1 MSVRLGRR
9 IVLGTTISTSA
20 VVLVAALAVWWAA
33 RTVMYQALD
42 TSLQNLVQRTVA
54 LPSPPPPSPSARRSL
69 SGRDYIPG
77 WRRNHGPA
85 PLPWFV
91 PAMFASRAGAE
102 FLQYVDSETG
112 AELYHS
118 PTLAEEASLAARFA
132 QLPDGGIL
140 SIELADGRWI
150 RAIKARVAYAGLFA
164 LPPWAEP
171 SVEGG
176 ETDPEAGRPVDAVMG
191 MDASTVH
198 RELTLLAWGLALM
211 WGIATT
217 LSALASMWLRRAV
230 LRPIERISGIIADID
245 PDRLQTRVP
254 LTDVPEEM
262 RVILARLDALVERLD
277 RAFAR
282 ERTTIANIAHEL
294 RTPIAGLRTTLEFA
308 LARGPHAS
316 REDDLQACLQM
327 SETMQRMVTNL
338 LMLARL
344 ESGRQPLSL
353 IPVDFSAVIEA
364 SLGGA
369 RTHAGGINVQ
379 VQPALRV
386 FAHADQLRMVMT
398 NLLDN
403 AVHHGLPSTAID
415 LRASRHEAWI
425 VVEIVNATDGTL
437 KDVSEVFSPFWR
449 AESARTAGHH
459 CGLGL
464 ALVQRLVVV
473 FGGTVA
479 AHLDEQ
485 RRFHLTL
492 RLPALVEQ

>member
-1 MSVRLGRR
+1 MSVHLGRR
-9 IVLGTTISTSA
+9 IVLGTTISTST

-33 RTVMYQALD
+33 RTVMYEALD

-54 LPSPPPPSPSARRSL
+54 LPPPLPPRRSV
-69 SGRDYIPG
+69 SSRDYSPG
-77 WRRNHGPA
+77 WRHHHGQA

-91 PAMFASRAGAE
+91 PAMFATRAGAE

-118 PTLAEEASLAARFA
+118 PALAEEASLAARFA
-132 QLPDGGIL
+132 QVADGGIL

-164 LPPWAEP
+164 LPPWTER
-171 SVEGG
+171 STEG
-176 ETDPEAGRPVDAVMG
+176 EESDPEASRPVDAVMG
-191 MDASTVH
+191 MDASSMH
-198 RELTLLAWGLALM
+198 RELTLLAWGLAIM

-230 LRPIERISGIIADID
+230 LRPIEHISGIIADID

-294 RTPIAGLRTTLEFA
+294 RTPIAGMRTTLEFA

-316 REDDLQACLQM
+316 REDDLQASLQM
-327 SETMQRMVTNL
+327 AETMQRLVTNL

-344 ESGRQPLSL
+344 EAGREPLSL
-353 IPVDFSAVIEA
+353 IPVDLSAVIEA
-364 SLGGA
+364 SLGPV
-369 RTHAGGINVQ
+369 RTYAAGINVQ

-386 FAHADQLRMVMT
+386 LAHADHLRMVMT

-403 AVHHGLPSTAID
+403 AVHHGLPATAID
-415 LRASRHEAWI
+415 LRASRHERWI
-425 VVEIVNATDGTL
+425 VVEVVNATDGTL
-437 KDVSEVFSPFWR
+437 KDVSEVFNPFWR

-473 FGGTVA
+473 FGGTVV

-485 RRFHLTL
+485 RRFQVTL